1 MKNMFENKKWYRLL
15 PPETEERG
23 EKMPYVKWDK
33 TDKSYKVVNYNNITL
48 HQIEMWLCEFQ
59 KYWKMIIG
67 EGKQRGKYMPK

>member
-1 MKNMFENKKWYRLL
+1 MV
-15 PPETEERG
+15 
-23 EKMPYVKWDK
+23 YVKWDK